1 MFIGDQNAA
10 KKFQKLYA
18 KAGNYKIE
26 PNRTKF
32 SFNIV
37 KYHKILLNATKFHL
51 ILENTKRLALQT
63 IKILLNSC

>member
-1 MFIGDQNAA
+1 VPPISYYESKKFLKFIRNQNAA

-26 PNRTKF
+26 PNCTEF

-37 KYHKILLNATKFHL
+37 KYHKILLNA
-51 ILENTKRLALQT
+51 
-63 IKILLNSC
+63 